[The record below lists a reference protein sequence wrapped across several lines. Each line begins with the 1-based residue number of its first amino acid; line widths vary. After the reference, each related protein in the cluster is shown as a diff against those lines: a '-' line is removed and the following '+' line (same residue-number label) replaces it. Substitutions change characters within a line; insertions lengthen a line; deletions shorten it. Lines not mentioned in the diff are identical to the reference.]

1 MDTYIKEMQKRLK
14 KKAIGSQREFLKE
27 VIKEV
32 CVRGKEITLTYR
44 LLWAPASVSEKDKSG
59 RFFTLSRMV
68 VAVGLEPTT
77 SRM

>member
-1 MDTYIKEMQKRLK
+1 
-14 KKAIGSQREFLKE
+14 LKE

-32 CVRGKEITLTYR
+32 RVRGKEVTLTYR
-44 LLWAPASVSEKDKSG
+44 LPWAPASVSKKDESG
-59 RFFTLSRMV
+59 RFFTLSKMV